1 MHKITNVQIGT
12 DILKANLSIA
22 HEISEELKAH
32 GIKSYEFMGAVG
44 SGKTLIIERL
54 IERLKAKGVRCAV
67 IAGDVSGN
75 DDYLRFIA
83 RGAQAVNV
91 NTGKECHLDAH
102 YIQHALEH
110 LDLHS
115 IDVLFIENVGNLV
128 CPSDFPLGA
137 DMRIVVIS
145 TTEGDDMV
153 RKHPV
158 IFANADLAVLN
169 KKDLA
174 GYVDVDPN
182 VVISDYKRIVP
193 HKKILLTDAK
203 HGEGID
209 ELMKEM
215 GLMRE

>member
-1 MHKITNVQIGT
+1 MHKITEVQIGT
-12 DILKANLSIA
+12 DILKANLSLA
-22 HEISEELKAH
+22 QEISKELREH
-32 GIKSYEFMGAVG
+32 GIKSYEFMGSIG
-44 SGKTLIIERL
+44 SGKTLLIERIIERL
-54 IERLKAKGVRCAV
+54 KEKGVRCGV

-75 DDYLRFIA
+75 DDYLRFLA
-83 RGAQAVNV
+83 HGAKAVNV

-102 YIQHALEH
+102 YIQHAIEQ

-174 GYVDVDPN
+174 GYVDVDMN
-182 VVISDYKRIVP
+182 VIISDYRRILP
-193 HKKILLTDAK
+193 HKKMLVTDAK

-215 GLMRE
+215 GL

>member
-1 MHKITNVQIGT
+1 MHKISEIQIGT
-12 DILKANLSIA
+12 DILKVNQKIA
-22 HEISEELKAH
+22 GEISKELKAH
-32 GIKSYEFMGAVG
+32 GIKSYEFMGSIG
-44 SGKTLIIERL
+44 SGKTLLIEKIIEK
-54 IERLKAKGVRCAV
+54 LKAKGKRCGV

-75 DDYLRFIA
+75 DDYLRFVA

-102 YIQHALEH
+102 YIEHALEQ

-153 RKHPV
+153 RKHPI

-174 GYVDVDPN
+174 KYVDVDVN
-182 VVISDYKRIVP
+182 VILRDFQRIVP

-203 HGEGID
+203 HEEGID

-215 GLMRE
+215 GL

>member
-1 MHKITNVQIGT
+1 MHKISEIQIGT
-12 DILKANLSIA
+12 DILKVNQKIA
-22 HEISEELKAH
+22 GEISKELKEH
-32 GIKSYEFMGAVG
+32 GIKSYEFMGSIG
-44 SGKTLIIERL
+44 SGKTLLIEKIIEK
-54 IERLKAKGVRCAV
+54 LKAKGKRCGV

-75 DDYLRFIA
+75 DDYLRFVA

-102 YIQHALEH
+102 YIEHALEQ

-153 RKHPV
+153 RKHPI

-174 GYVDVDPN
+174 KYVDVDVN
-182 VVISDYKRIVP
+182 VILRDFQRIVP

-203 HGEGID
+203 HEEGID

-215 GLMRE
+215 GL

>member
-1 MHKITNVQIGT
+1 MHKITEVQIGT
-12 DILKANLSIA
+12 DILKANLSLA
-22 HEISEELKAH
+22 QEISKELREH
-32 GIKSYEFMGAVG
+32 GIKSYEFMGSIG
-44 SGKTLIIERL
+44 SGKTLL
-54 IERLKAKGVRCAV
+54 IERIIDRLKEKGVRCGV

-75 DDYLRFIA
+75 DDYLRFLA
-83 RGAQAVNV
+83 HGAKAVNV

-102 YIQHALEH
+102 YIQHAIEQ

-115 IDVLFIENVGNLV
+115 FDVLFIENVGNLV

-174 GYVDVDPN
+174 GYVDVDIN
-182 VVISDYKRIVP
+182 VIISDYRRILP
-193 HKKILLTDAK
+193 HKKMLVTDAK

-215 GLMRE
+215 GL

>member
-1 MHKITNVQIGT
+1 MHKITEVQIGT

-22 HEISEELKAH
+22 QEISRELKEH
-32 GIKSYEFMGAVG
+32 GIKSYEFMGSIG
-44 SGKTLIIERL
+44 SGKTLIIER
-54 IERLKAKGVRCAV
+54 IIDKLKAKGIRCAV

-83 RGAQAVNV
+83 HGAQAVNV

-102 YIQHALEH
+102 YIHHAIDQ

-174 GYVDVDPN
+174 GYVDVDMN
-182 VVISDYKRIVP
+182 VIISDYKRILP

-215 GLMRE
+215 GL

>member
-1 MHKITNVQIGT
+1 MHKITEVQIGT

-22 HEISEELKAH
+22 QEISRELKEH
-32 GIKSYEFMGAVG
+32 GIKSYEFMGSIG
-44 SGKTLIIERL
+44 SGKTLIIER
-54 IERLKAKGVRCAV
+54 IIDKLKAKGIRCAV

-83 RGAQAVNV
+83 HGAQAVNV

-102 YIQHALEH
+102 YIHHAIDQ

-174 GYVDVDPN
+174 GYVDVDIN
-182 VVISDYKRIVP
+182 VIISDYRRILP
-193 HKKILLTDAK
+193 HKKMLVTDAK

-215 GLMRE
+215 GL

>member
-1 MHKITNVQIGT
+1 MHKITEVQIGT
-12 DILKANLSIA
+12 DILKANLSLA
-22 HEISEELKAH
+22 QEISKELREH
-32 GIKSYEFMGAVG
+32 GIKSYEFMGSIG
-44 SGKTLIIERL
+44 SGKTLLIERIIERL
-54 IERLKAKGVRCAV
+54 KEKGVRCGV

-75 DDYLRFIA
+75 DDYLRFLA
-83 RGAQAVNV
+83 HGAKAVNV

-102 YIQHALEH
+102 YIQHAIEQ

-174 GYVDVDPN
+174 GYVDVDIN
-182 VVISDYKRIVP
+182 VIISDYRRILP
-193 HKKILLTDAK
+193 HKKMLVTDAK

-215 GLMRE
+215 GL